1 MWTRNK
7 HKHTARRP
15 HLQKGSSHG
24 SSARQKISSRK
35 DKKINQMNV
44 VEAQKKIEFLKSRNE
59 YNNQNKYAR
68 DLTDRF
74 LELINSDAQND

>member
-15 HLQKGSSHG
+15 YLQKGRSKPSG
-24 SSARQKISSRK
+24 ERVKISSRK
-35 DKKINQMNV
+35 DKKINQMSL
-44 VEAQKKIEFLKSRNE
+44 EELKKKIEFLKGRNE
-59 YNNQNKYAR
+59 YNTNNKYAN

-74 LELINSDAQND
+74 LELMNNI

>member
-15 HLQKGSSHG
+15 HLQKGGSHG

-35 DKKINQMNV
+35 DKKINQMSLKEVQN
-44 VEAQKKIEFLKSRNE
+44 KIEFLKARNE
-59 YNNQNKYAR
+59 YNSNSKYAS

-74 LELINSDAQND
+74 LELLK